1 MTWNLSNKIAAC
13 GACAAVASRNG
24 FHMSMT
30 ASRMRDSCARRARH
44 RTGSCSPPNG
54 PRRRTVLAAE
64 PDRPAAIKIAHHDP
78 IAMTLADRNLINA
91 DRPRPRRAGTLE
103 LGLHVLHLK
112 RLDGVPVQPQLPRH
126 ILDRPGAAAAA
137 DVVAK
142 ALGVERII
150 GQKVEPLALHLATAA
165 AGDPPHLQF
174 EENARVA
181 ARQVAHPAD
190 LAVVPTHLDVT
201 ATAAGRF
208 FERRLSV
215 ITRAFG
221 SPKMPRTVGAGRKPG
236 KQYASHSRRVR

>member
-1 MTWNLSNKIAAC
+1 MREPRLRSNPSTFHPSTNRRMYRFASSGEIGDPCGMPRRLSR
-13 GACAAVASRNG
+13 AAVVRV
-24 FHMSMT
+24 F
-30 ASRMRDSCARRARH
+30 
-44 RTGSCSPPNG
+44 
-54 PRRRTVLAAE
+54 
-64 PDRPAAIKIAHHDP
+64 
-78 IAMTLADRNLINA
+78 
-91 DRPRPRRAGTLE
+91 RPRSSVSST
-103 LGLHVLHLK
+103 GLSS
-112 RLDGVPVQPQLPRH
+112 H
-126 ILDRPGAAAAA
+126 ILIRCSTRRSTIRR

-165 AGDPPHLQF
+165 AVEPSHLQF

-190 LAVVPTHLDVT
+190 LAVVPTHLDVA